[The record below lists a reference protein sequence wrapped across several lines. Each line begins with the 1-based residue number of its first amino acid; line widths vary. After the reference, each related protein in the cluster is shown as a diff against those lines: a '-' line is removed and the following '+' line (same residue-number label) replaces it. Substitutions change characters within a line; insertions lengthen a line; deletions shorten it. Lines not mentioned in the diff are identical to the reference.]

1 MATKQEVGRALA
13 ATMPLFAN
21 YKPPRPDPDG
31 RGSQEMDALVAAWLP
46 MVGHLDAATFQAALQ
61 LVATRSEFFPTPAL
75 VLAAAQE
82 LTTAPQRTGADAW
95 GDVVAAIA
103 KHGVYHP
110 PGGVQVLA
118 VAGDVWDF
126 DDPIVAK
133 LVRAFGWRDLC
144 MSENAVAD
152 RARFIP
158 AYEQEQQRER
168 EQARLTPALAAFQAE
183 QRAALPA
190 PAERRQAAARLMAGI
205 GRREQG

>member
-75 VLAAAQE
+75 VLGAVAE
-82 LTTAPQRTGADAW
+82 LTTTPLRSGDDAW
-95 GDVVAAIA
+95 GDVKAAIA
-103 KHGVYHP
+103 EHGVYHP
-110 PGGVQVLA
+110 PDGAQY
-118 VAGDVWDF
+118 GDFRNYFWEF
-126 DDPIVAK
+126 KDPLVGK
-133 LVRAFGWRDLC
+133 LVKALGWTYLC
-144 MSENAVAD
+144 QSEDEMAD
-152 RARFIP
+152 RAHFRKS
-158 AYEQEQQRER
+158 YEVEQARARDE
-168 EQARLTPALAAFQAE
+168 ARLTPALAAFQAE

-190 PAERRQAAARLMAGI
+190 PGERSAAALALMAQV
-205 GRREQG
+205 GREKR